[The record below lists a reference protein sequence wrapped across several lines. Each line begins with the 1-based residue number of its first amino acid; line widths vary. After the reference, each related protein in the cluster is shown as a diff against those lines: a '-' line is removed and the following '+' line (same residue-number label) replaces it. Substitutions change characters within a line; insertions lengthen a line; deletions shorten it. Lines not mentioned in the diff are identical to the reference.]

1 MVRNFPA
8 FAAIVA
14 AAFQQVASDPN
25 IFTTGASGDSL
36 YEEYLSAFP
45 EGTNPTFK
53 VRTEHD
59 CTCCRSFIRRVGNVV
74 AITPDYK
81 IRTIWD
87 EAAQS
92 APEPY
97 NVVAAKL
104 RDKVRAS
111 AIVGLF
117 RVAMNEASFGV
128 KSSRSLDPISL
139 VAHTWDHFYTG
150 EIPRQLRSSTVGK
163 TIGDFGTTVSVFRR
177 GLDELNPGAIQTVL
191 DLINANNLYRG
202 EEHKAALVAFQK
214 AQKSY
219 LALSPEERSVFVWAR
234 AGDPAARFRN
244 TVLGTLV
251 TDMSA
256 GMELEAAVSS
266 YENKVA
272 PENYKRTTA
281 LITPAMVTNAMKV
294 IAELGLEPA
303 LERRLAR
310 IEDISVNDVLWVD
323 GDARPKMKGGL
334 GDMLLAHAKR
344 SSPVVVNENNTTNI
358 TLEDFMSTVLLGAKG
373 LELLFKNE
381 HVGNLMAITAPVH
394 PEPAQLFRWDND
406 FAWSYSGNAADSFLR
421 QKVQSLGGRVDGVL
435 RFSHMWNHDKRNA
448 SLMDLHV
455 FMPGSSDTD
464 GIHDRYPHGQ
474 RVGWNRRTDS
484 ASGGVQ
490 DVDYTSPAP
499 EGYVPV
505 ENITFPSFS
514 RLKDGQYTFK
524 IHNWSLRQP
533 THGGFRA
540 EIEFGGQVFQYEH
553 PEPLRHKEWI
563 TLAVA
568 TLKNGMFTIEHKHPV
583 GLPSQT
589 KWGLTTETFVK
600 VNTVT
605 LSPNFWNGSA
615 VGNKHVF
622 FVLDGCAADEELRGI
637 YNEFLHPRL
646 QEHRKVFE
654 LIGSKTKCSPT
665 PSQLAG
671 LGFSSTKKD
680 SFVIR
685 VRTEKT
691 VRTYNV
697 SIS

>member
-266 YENKVA
+266 YEAKVA
-272 PENYKRTTA
+272 PGNYMRTTA
-281 LITPAMVTNAMKV
+281 LVTPARIENAMKV

-310 IEDISVNDVLWVD
+310 IEDVSVNDVLWVD

-334 GDMLLAHAKR
+334 GDVLLAHAKR
-344 SSPVVVNENNTTNI
+344 SSPAVVNENNTTSI
-358 TLEDFMSTVLLGAKG
+358 TLAEFMSTVLPGAKG
-373 LELLFKNE
+373 MELLFKNE
-381 HVGNLMAITAPVH
+381 HVGNLMALTAPVH
-394 PEPAQLFRWDND
+394 PEPARLFRWDND
-406 FAWSYSGNAADSFLR
+406 FAWSYAGNVTDSIKER
-421 QKVQSLGGRVDGVL
+421 VKKAGGRVEGATL
-435 RFSHMWNHDKRNA
+435 RV
-448 SLMDLHV
+448 SLSWSNFDDLDLHV
-455 FMPGSSDTD
+455 HEPPGRGVRAVMSHIFFAS
-464 GIHDRYPHGQ
+464 RS
-474 RVGWNRRTDS
+474 GWT
-484 ASGGVQ
+484 GGTL
-490 DVDYTSPAP
+490 DVDMNAGGPRSR
-499 EGYVPV
+499 EPV
-505 ENITFPSFS
+505 ENVVWTTAVPDGAYRIVVNNYTQRETHDVGFVVEVECGGKITHFTYNKALRTAQSV
-514 RLKDGQYTFK
+514 
-524 IHNWSLRQP
+524 NVASL
-533 THGGFRA
+533 HM
-540 EIEFGGQVFQYEH
+540 
-553 PEPLRHKEWI
+553 
-563 TLAVA
+563 
-568 TLKNGMFTIEHKHPV
+568 KNGAIERIDGVDSAISSANIK
-583 GLPSQT
+583 QT

-654 LIGSKTKCSPT
+654 LIGDKTKCSPT
-665 PSQLAG
+665 PGQLAG
-671 LGFSSTKKD
+671 LGFSSTKE
-680 SFVIR
+680 SFFVIR